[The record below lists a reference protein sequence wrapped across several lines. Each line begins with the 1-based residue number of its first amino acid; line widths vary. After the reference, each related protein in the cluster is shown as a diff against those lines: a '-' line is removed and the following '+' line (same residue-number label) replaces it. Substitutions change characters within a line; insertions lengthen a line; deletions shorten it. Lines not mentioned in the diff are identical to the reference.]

1 MRLAV
6 LALVILATPIQAG
19 LHYSGET
26 FAELPS
32 QWRGYLPDQRLLRT
46 LPAPAGPKQPANPLR
61 ESYQDALNKLTA
73 LKRPLTA
80 DEAADLGALRIRLG
94 QVDAAVEVLRT
105 AQRKNPEHFA
115 LAANLGTAWHLQG
128 DFDQAALVL
137 REAVRLAPAKF
148 RKAEELHLKLVMLRR
163 GEPKGTQTLDNLF
176 GVKFG
181 DDPAV
186 IREKLPPSAIA
197 DLQLLALWLPADGR
211 LLWQLGELA
220 HAFSD
225 DRTAAAILDGCVS
238 EFGMNDPVLRKHRGE
253 YRTAADQLAKDAPVG
268 RSDAQATHGTGH
280 AGITFRSPRPIPRH
294 TETAQLPP
302 VRDKGTN
309 EMPWWLLVE
318 TTIDR
323 NYRPNFA
330 KRLRELDGKRVS
342 LIGYMQPIG
351 DELETGAFLLIEY
364 PVGCWFCEVP
374 EPTGI
379 VLIELPDG
387 KSTTLTRK
395 EIKIEGTLEL
405 NSKDPEQFLYTIK
418 DARVGVVD

>member
-1 MRLAV
+1 
-6 LALVILATPIQAG
+6 
-19 LHYSGET
+19 
-26 FAELPS
+26 
-32 QWRGYLPDQRLLRT
+32 
-46 LPAPAGPKQPANPLR
+46 
-61 ESYQDALNKLTA
+61 
-73 LKRPLTA
+73 
-80 DEAADLGALRIRLG
+80 
-94 QVDAAVEVLRT
+94 
-105 AQRKNPEHFA
+105 
-115 LAANLGTAWHLQG
+115 
-128 DFDQAALVL
+128 
-137 REAVRLAPAKF
+137 
-148 RKAEELHLKLVMLRR
+148 MLRR

-181 DDPAV
+181 GDSAA
-186 IREKLPPSAIA
+186 IREKLPPTAIA

-238 EFGMNDPVLRKHRGE
+238 EFGMSDPLLRKHRGE
-253 YRTAADQLAKDAPVG
+253 YRTAADQLAKESPVG

-280 AGITFRSPRPIPRH
+280 AGITFRSQRPIPRH
-294 TETAQLPP
+294 AETAQLPP

-309 EMPWWLLVE
+309 DMPWWLLVE
-318 TTIDR
+318 TTMDR

-379 VLIELPDG
+379 VLVELPDG